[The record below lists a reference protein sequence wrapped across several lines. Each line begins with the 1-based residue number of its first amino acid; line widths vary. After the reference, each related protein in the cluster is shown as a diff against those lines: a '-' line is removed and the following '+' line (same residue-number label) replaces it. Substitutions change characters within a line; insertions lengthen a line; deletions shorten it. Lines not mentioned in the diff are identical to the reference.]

1 MFPEFPHPTS
11 GDCKNKAKLAR
22 LTNLP
27 INAGS
32 KKDLESEI
40 ERLEELRG
48 EKEGPYTKLFNAA
61 QGSMNE
67 MRIKTGS
74 ELSDG
79 DFLRLQRDAN
89 CLKEVGQPYLEILSS
104 LLELQKCLNDLSGEK
119 YDEYEEFSFQME
131 KSQYKRVL
139 QDLLKLKSFQNELR
153 KENDMMKDI
162 AYTVFQVQNLS

>member
-1 MFPEFPHPTS
+1 M
-11 GDCKNKAKLAR
+11 AR

-32 KKDLESEI
+32 KEDLENEI

-48 EKEGPYTKLFNAA
+48 EKEGPYTKMFNTA
-61 QGSMNE
+61 QSTMNE
-67 MRIKTGS
+67 MRIKTGL
-74 ELSDG
+74 ELSNG
-79 DFLRLQRDAN
+79 DFIRLQREAN
-89 CLKEVGQPYLEILSS
+89 CLEEVGQPYLEILSR

-162 AYTVFQVQNLS
+162 VYTIFQVQNLS